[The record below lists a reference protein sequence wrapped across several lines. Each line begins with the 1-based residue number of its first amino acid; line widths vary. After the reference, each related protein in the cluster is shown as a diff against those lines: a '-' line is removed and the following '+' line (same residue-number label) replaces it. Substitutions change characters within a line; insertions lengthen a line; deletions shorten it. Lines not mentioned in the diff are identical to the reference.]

1 MNAHIKTLQ
10 PKTLQVLSD
19 SVRHQHDYVPHA
31 VAQRV
36 LAENCSAARSWR
48 EYLGKTTEE
57 IANIIGISEAEY
69 IQWETLPK
77 LTRRSIR
84 EKIAEALDIRP
95 EQLKF

>member
-1 MNAHIKTLQ
+1 MSVHTKTLPDLRTSTPYQ
-10 PKTLQVLSD
+10 NE
-19 SVRHQHDYVPHA
+19 YVPHA

-48 EYLGKTTEE
+48 EFLGKTTEE
-57 IANIIGISEAEY
+57 IAKRIGISEGEY

-84 EKIAEALDIRP
+84 EKIAQALDIRP